1 MQGWVLGLDST
12 AAAGVRPRCHR
23 QEKPRST
30 SPPLAA
36 SHDPAWQASQL
47 PGWGQ
52 LIVPPF
58 DRPTVGNPPPSCLH
72 MAAPAVAAAAALPYR
87 HHQHHAQG
95 LRSRVYIRH
104 GPSDASW
111 IWRNTLEFYIVKQ
124 NNLRQIDFAD
134 GSFWRRQHWNLN
146 LWLPITYFQCLS
158 NPVYS
163 PSMRCCFLQVFFSQN
178 NKAFFPA
185 SSIVKDIV
193 KSNLQLNLQR
203 NNEYYVNAKR

>member
-12 AAAGVRPRCHR
+12 AAAGVRPRCHQ

-36 SHDPAWQASQL
+36 SHDLAWQASQL

-52 LIVPPF
+52 LLVPPF
-58 DRPTVGNPPPSCLH
+58 DPPTVGNPPPSCLH

-87 HHQHHAQG
+87 HHHHHAQG
-95 LRSRVYIRH
+95 LRSTVYIRH

-111 IWRNTLEFYIVKQ
+111 IWRNTLEFYIGKQ
-124 NNLRQIDFAD
+124 NKLRQIDFAD

-146 LWLPITYFQCLS
+146 PVTLRHPFPTLIKPCLFAKHALLLFAGIFRS
-158 NPVYS
+158 KQQGFRS
-163 PSMRCCFLQVFFSQN
+163 SQ
-178 NKAFFPA
+178 
-185 SSIVKDIV
+185 
-193 KSNLQLNLQR
+193 
-203 NNEYYVNAKR
+203 